1 MPNTPFDPSSYA
13 LKNGNFIGLPYNKVN
28 AQVIL
33 LPVPWEATV
42 SSSTGTAQGPETI
55 RAASYQLDLMDWDVP
70 KAWETKIF
78 MPPSSPQVSAWS
90 EQARQLAAK
99 HIQALEEGQ
108 EPSPDWAEA
117 VNEHS
122 QQLNNWV
129 YQQTKAYLKN
139 EQLVGLIGGEHSI
152 PFGYLKALSE
162 HYEDF
167 GILQIDAHADLRIA
181 YEGFEFSHASIFYKA
196 LEELPQ
202 ITQLTQV
209 GIRDVAPSELDYVQK
224 QLRRVQQF
232 SMAYIRRQQFMNH
245 DCFKEICEDIVAT
258 LPHYVYISFDIDGL
272 EPSLCPNTGTPV
284 PGGLSFWEAQYIL
297 FKVHESGRKIIG
309 FDLSEVGSG
318 SEWDGNVGAR
328 MAYKLAALAQAS
340 SNNLPKED

>member
-1 MPNTPFDPSSYA
+1 MPNTPFDPNSYA
-13 LKNGNFIGLPYNKVN
+13 LKNDNFIGLPYNQLS

-42 SSSTGTAQGPETI
+42 SSTTGTAKGPENI
-55 RAASYQLDLMDWDVP
+55 REASYQLDLLDWDVSN
-70 KAWETKIF
+70 AWETRIF
-78 MPPSSPQVSAWS
+78 MPPSPLPVQQWS
-90 EQARQLAAK
+90 DQARLLAAQHIEALEQA
-99 HIQALEEGQ
+99 ET
-108 EPSPDWAEA
+108 PDPDWVEE
-117 VNEHS
+117 VNAYSE
-122 QQLNNWV
+122 QLNNWV
-129 YQQTKAYLKN
+129 YTQTKSYLANK
-139 EQLVGLIGGEHSI
+139 QLVGLIGGEHSV

-162 HYEDF
+162 QYEDF
-167 GILQIDAHADLRIA
+167 GVLQIDAHADLRVA

-209 GIRDVAPSELDYVQK
+209 GVRDMAPAELTYARS

-232 SMAYIRRQQFMNH
+232 SMTYIRRQQFIRH
-245 DCFKEICEDIVAT
+245 DCFREICEDIVAT

-272 EPSLCPNTGTPV
+272 EPSLCPSTGTPV
-284 PGGLSFWEAQYIL
+284 PGGLSFWEAQYL
-297 FKVHESGRKIIG
+297 LYKVHESGRQIIG

-328 MAYKLAALAQAS
+328 MAYKLAILAQAS
-340 SNNLPKED
+340 SNNQPKE